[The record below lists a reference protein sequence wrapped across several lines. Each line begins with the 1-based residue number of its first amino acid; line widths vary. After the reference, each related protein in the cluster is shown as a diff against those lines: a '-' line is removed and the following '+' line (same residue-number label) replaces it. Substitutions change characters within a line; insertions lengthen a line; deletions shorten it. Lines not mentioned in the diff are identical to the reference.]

1 MNFTILYE
9 DPDLVAIHK
18 PAGFHVHPPEDGSF
32 IPDGV
37 NTLRLLKAQIG
48 RYLYPVH
55 RLDRGTSGVLV
66 FALSPEAARGLKES
80 FDAGRVE
87 KTYYAV
93 VRGWTPEGGRID
105 SPLREKPS
113 RRPRLA
119 PGGTEPLPGTPSA
132 PPANEPAPALTLYT
146 RMATLE
152 LPVALGPHGTSRYSL
167 LQVFPRTGRW
177 HQIRR
182 HLARENHPIVGDAQH
197 GDRVHNRHFQTEM
210 RMGALLLTAHAVSFP
225 HPGSGQVMR
234 VTAPWRD
241 LWHRTF
247 DLFGL
252 CPWGD
257 GKPGAHV
264 RNRREP

>member
-1 MNFTILYE
+1 MNFTILHE

-32 IPDGV
+32 IPDGI
-37 NTLRLLKAQIG
+37 NTLRLLKAQTG

-66 FALSPEAARGLKES
+66 FALSPDAARGLKES
-80 FDAGRVE
+80 FDAGRVA

-93 VRGWTPEGGRID
+93 VRGWTPEEGRID
-105 SPLREKPS
+105 APLQEKS
-113 RRPRLA
+113 ARRPRPAEGAAEPPMRTPPPSDA
-119 PGGTEPLPGTPSA
+119 PA
-132 PPANEPAPALTLYT
+132 QALTLYA
-146 RMATLE
+146 RLATLE
-152 LPVALGPHGTSRYSL
+152 LPVALGPHPTSRYSL
-167 LQVFPRTGRW
+167 LRVSPRTGRW

-182 HLARENHPIVGDAQH
+182 HLARENHPIVGDTRH
-197 GDRVHNRHFQTEM
+197 GDRVHNRYFQSEL
-210 RMGALLLTAHAVSFP
+210 RMGSLLLTAHAIVFP
-225 HPGSGQVMR
+225 HPATGRVMR

-257 GKPGAHV
+257 GKPGA
-264 RNRREP
+264 RILSEENP